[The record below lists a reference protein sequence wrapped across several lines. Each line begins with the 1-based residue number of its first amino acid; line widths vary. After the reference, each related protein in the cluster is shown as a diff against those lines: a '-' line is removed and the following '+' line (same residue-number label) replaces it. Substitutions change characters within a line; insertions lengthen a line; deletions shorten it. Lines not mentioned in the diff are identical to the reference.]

1 LLASVSGGGDPHRR
15 PSCFSGPEIAAV
27 LAESLLAAAPF
38 EMLFLSRQKKGTNRL
53 MTYVTMFLF
62 SQGG

>member
-1 LLASVSGGGDPHRR
+1 VILTAALLVFQALKSPL
-15 PSCFSGPEIAAV
+15 V

>member
-1 LLASVSGGGDPHRR
+1 VFRAAVILTAALLVFQALTSPL
-15 PSCFSGPEIAAV
+15 V
-27 LAESLLAAAPF
+27 LAELLAAAPF
-38 EMLFLSRQKKGTNRL
+38 EMLFLFRQKKGTNRL

>member
-1 LLASVSGGGDPHRR
+1 VFRAAVILTAALLVFQALTSPL
-15 PSCFSGPEIAAV
+15 V

-38 EMLFLSRQKKGTNRL
+38 EMLFLFRQKKGTNRL
-53 MTYVTMFLF
+53 MTYVTMFSF